1 MNHQEKLELKK
12 CRNVLIQ
19 SNDPRFNYIVLKKD
33 DIDNFNET
41 PEIIPLHKYDY
52 SFKIDE
58 GDEGKLPKLTPA
70 SLAMSSTSLEDL
82 EGWYAAK
89 YPKLPHEYHGIMAR
103 YSSGQLLTKKET
115 KNTLKKSKK
124 KNKDLPVGFKVYEN
138 IKKGPPNFTID
149 FK

>member
-1 MNHQEKLELKK
+1 MNHQEKLDLKK

-52 SFKIDE
+52 SFKVDE
-58 GDEGKLPKLTPA
+58 GDEAKLPKLTPA

-89 YPKLPHEYHGIMAR
+89 YPKLPNEYHGIMAR
-103 YSSGQLLTKKET
+103 YSSGQLLTKKQT

-138 IKKGPPNFTID
+138 IKKEPPNFTID